1 MWTLSQSERGP
12 IWDPKLDRSKSI
24 NGPIVDFT
32 ASRITVGL
40 KSVSMLNSVCK

>member
-12 IWDPKLDRSKSI
+12 IWDPKLDRSESV
-24 NGPIVDFT
+24 NGPIVNFT

-40 KSVSMLNSVCK
+40 KTVSMLNSVCK